1 MSLFDT
7 VVGKIKSQRE
17 EKRYAQAYPK
27 QYYEE
32 KLAERKGLESKAKY
46 ESGAAAEKARI
57 KELNKPKAVRA
68 VQNYLK
74 NVKAKQVK
82 ARIQTS
88 SSPQGVFAQNQV
100 NYNKEQE
107 SVFTRGQRD
116 SPFKKL

>member
-17 EKRYAQAYPK
+17 EKRHAQAYPK

-32 KLAERKGLESKAKY
+32 KKYERKNAEYLDKAEKEKAKT
-46 ESGAAAEKARI
+46 

-68 VQNYLK
+68 LQNYLK
-74 NVKAKQVK
+74 SVKKTRAS
-82 ARIQTS
+82 IQKSNT
-88 SSPQGVFAQNQV
+88 PQGVFAQTQV

>member
-46 ESGAAAEKARI
+46 ESGVAAEKAKI
-57 KELNKPKAVRA
+57 KELNKPKAVRGL
-68 VQNYLK
+68 QNYLK
-74 NVKAKQVK
+74 SVKKTRAS
-82 ARIQTS
+82 IQKSNT
-88 SSPQGVFAQNQV
+88 PQGVFAQNQV

>member
-1 MSLFDT
+1 MSLFDSL
-7 VVGKIKSQRE
+7 VKKVKSNQE
-17 EKRYAQAYPK
+17 EERYAQAYPK

-46 ESGAAAEKARI
+46 ESGAAAEKAKI

-74 NVKAKQVK
+74 SVKTRAS
-82 ARIQTS
+82 IQKSNT
-88 SSPQGVFAQNQV
+88 PQGVFAQNQV

>member
-1 MSLFDT
+1 MSLFDS

-32 KLAERKGLESKAKY
+32 KKYERKNAEYLDKAEKEKAKT
-46 ESGAAAEKARI
+46 R
-57 KELNKPKAVRA
+57 ELNKPKAIRA

-74 NVKAKQVK
+74 SVKAKKVK
-82 ARIQTS
+82 AGVQHS
-88 SSPQGVFAQNQV
+88 STPQGVFAQGQV